1 MEKFMLIFRC
11 SDVYQPDQ
19 SPENLQILK
28 EKMMNWVVDLISK
41 GLHVSSEPLE
51 QVGRQVNGA
60 EKIVIDIPFG
70 EAKQVV
76 GGCTIV
82 LAKNMDEA
90 IELAKSCPILTTNAN
105 IEIRPVQ
112 SI

>member
-1 MEKFMLIFRC
+1 MLLFRG

-28 EKMMNWVVDLISK
+28 DKMMNWVIDLINK
-41 GLHVSSEPLE
+41 GLHVSSEPLQ
-51 QVGRQVNGA
+51 QVGKQVNGA
-60 EKIVIDIPFG
+60 NKEIIDAPFG
-70 EAKQVV
+70 QAKQVV

-90 IELAKSCPILTTNAN
+90 VELAKTCPILETNAN
-105 IEIRPVQ
+105 IEIRPIQ
-112 SI
+112 AFE

>member
-1 MEKFMLIFRC
+1 MLIFRG

-19 SPENLQILK
+19 SPEDLQLLK
-28 EKMMNWVVDLISK
+28 EKMMNWVVDLINK
-41 GLHVSSEPLE
+41 GLHVASEPLE
-51 QVGRQVNGA
+51 QTGKQVNGA
-60 EKIVIDIPFG
+60 EKTVIDVPFG
-70 EAKQVV
+70 EGKQVI

-82 LAKNMDEA
+82 QAKNMDEA
-90 IELAKSCPILTTNAN
+90 IELAKSCPILATNAN